1 MKSNYRNRNK
11 NPLATSVL
19 MKNGHSKFIPIEQV
33 KEALDFEW
41 EQKVNLVYAEVKRDV
56 ATQILAVMLCYLKLR
71 YHYTPKTLNSIK
83 EGMESL
89 FELMTKEGIFGRP
102 FTPTSCI
109 EWLETNGIT
118 FRQLTEEERRKL
130 IEDKK
135 T

>member
-1 MKSNYRNRNK
+1 MKANYHNRNK
-11 NPLATSVL
+11 NPLAKSAL
-19 MKNGHSKFIPIEQV
+19 MKNGHSKLISIEQV
-33 KEALDFEW
+33 KEALNYEW
-41 EQKVNLVYAEVKRDV
+41 EQKVSLVYEEVKRDV
-56 ATQILAVMLCYLKLR
+56 AIQILAVMLCSLKIR

-83 EGMESL
+83 EDMESL
-89 FELMTKEGIFGRP
+89 FELMTKEGILGKP

-109 EWLETNGIT
+109 EWLEANGIT